1 MVYYSKY
8 FKAISFFLLLIIFSS
23 CSDQYVKGTY
33 VVSKNEYL
41 LNAQTSSLQNIPAEG
56 GVLDVRINASNA
68 VNWEIQNLPVWL
80 SSTQLRGTGSQ
91 DIIFEAQPNE
101 SLTSSRTQ
109 IFNIA
114 TTNSDW
120 SINLPVSA
128 TQQKKSAWLSL
139 SPADNASWTFDSEGG
154 RKELSISSN
163 ADWVAECEDSFVSL
177 SKNSGTGDGNMLIT
191 VAPYN
196 YIDMITN
203 RVSYIYFKAASTN
216 DVLQVLTITQTPLQ
230 NSIESE
236 TINIDFDNKAG
247 SRTYTYGTV
256 QEDYSVK
263 SDAGWLT
270 ISKNKE
276 NAVDVTI
283 SVAANEN
290 DDDRTSNAYVY
301 LGSTN
306 SIKYLFT
313 VSQKGNMLTINPETI
328 LVDANGGNYNIEV
341 SSETSWT
348 ARNENDWITVQ
359 KNVNSCSVSISENN
373 SLDTRSGS
381 IAFNRLDS
389 NGDIIGRTVLLT
401 VNQAGRTIS
410 PDSEILQFG
419 AESSSQNLNIESDAS
434 WTLTS
439 NENWINL
446 SHAEGFGDGTV
457 VVTVDDNTTSSS
469 RVGTLM
475 LNCLGKTIEISVVQE
490 SAFVNS
496 SSTAIAMAAVGDK
509 ASVSLSSNVSWSAS
523 SSEKWLSVSPTSGS
537 GESTLE
543 LIAEPNSDAFQRT
556 AVVTITAK
564 LGDIEM
570 GDIKINVSQNAPSI
584 NVSQNSLQFGYT
596 GGSSSPIVV
605 TADGDYTISASASWI
620 KYSETGNTFV
630 VTVGESKTIRGGTLT
645 LTLKQA
651 PVSTRINVLQSGTP
665 VPSVSLESVI
675 KGEEEYEF
683 IMSGSVNANGKTIEE
698 VGFIYTTSS
707 DPSAI
712 ENPRIWENGQTGT
725 RVRSTLNG
733 SQFKASTKIY
743 KGDYIRVR
751 AYVFDDYDIYYS
763 EDKIIK
769 K

>member
-1 MVYYSKY
+1 MMVYYSKY

-68 VNWEIQNLPVWL
+68 VNWEIQNLPDWL

-91 DIIFEAQPNE
+91 DIIFEARPNE

-196 YIDMITN
+196 HIDIITN
-203 RVSYIYFKAASTN
+203 RVAYIYFKAASTN

-256 QEDYSVK
+256 QGDYSVK

-306 SIKYLFT
+306 AIKYLFT
-313 VSQKGNMLTINPETI
+313 VRQKGNVVIINPETI
-328 LVDANGGNYNIEV
+328 SVDANGGNYNITV
-341 SSETSWT
+341 NSESAWT
-348 ARNENDWITVQ
+348 MNNENDWITVQ
-359 KNVNSCSVSISENN
+359 KNVNSCSVSVSENN
-373 SLDTRSGS
+373 SLDARSGS

-410 PDSEILQFG
+410 PDSEIMQFG
-419 AESSSQNLNIESDAS
+419 AESSSQSLNIESDAP

-446 SHAEGFGDGTV
+446 STTEGFGDGTI
-457 VVTVDDNTTSSS
+457 VVTVEDNTTSSS

-496 SSTAIAMAAVGDK
+496 SSKAIAMDASGGT
-509 ASVSLSSNVSWSAS
+509 ASVTLSSNLSWSATS
-523 SSEKWLSVSPTSGS
+523 SAKWLSVSPTNGS

-543 LIAEPNSDAFQRT
+543 LTAEPNTETSQRT
-556 AVVTITAK
+556 AVVTITTI
-564 LGDIEM
+564 L
-570 GDIKINVSQNAPSI
+570 GDIKINVSQKGPSI
-584 NVSQNSLQFGYT
+584 SVSQNSLQFGYA
-596 GGSSSPIVV
+596 GGSSSPLMV
-605 TADGDYTISASASWI
+605 TADGDYTVSTSNNWI
-620 KYSETGNTFV
+620 TYSNTGNTLI
-630 VTVGESKTIRGGTLT
+630 VTVEKNGGNQRQGTVTLG
-645 LTLKQA
+645 LKQA
-651 PVSTRINVLQSGTP
+651 SVSTRINITQNGAPS
-665 VPSVSLESVI
+665 PSVSLGNVTA
-675 KGEEEYEF
+675 GTNWYVN
-683 IMSGSVNANGKTIEE
+683 MSGSVNANGRTIQE
-698 VGFIYTTSS
+698 VGFVYTTSFS
-707 DPSAI
+707 SSAI
-712 ENPRIWENGQTGT
+712 DTPTIGNS
-725 RVRSTLNG
+725 RVRCTLNG
-733 SQFKASTKIY
+733 SQFKASVQIY
-743 KGDYIRVR
+743 SGDYVCVR
-751 AYVFDDYDIYYS
+751 AYAIDSNGNAFYS
-763 EDKIIK
+763 GSTVIRK
-769 K
+769 